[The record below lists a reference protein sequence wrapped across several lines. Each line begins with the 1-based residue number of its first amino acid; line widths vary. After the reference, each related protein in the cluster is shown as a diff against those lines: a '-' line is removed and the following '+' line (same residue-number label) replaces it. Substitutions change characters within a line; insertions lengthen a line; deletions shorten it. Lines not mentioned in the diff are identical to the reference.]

1 MVDKKVNFTLFI
13 LVVNQ
18 IHNLHKKLKLYIFQ
32 APFDSLINFAKHS
45 IFFFLF
51 LVLQSFKGFLNA
63 YPSLMYSLLLA
74 AGLASCPHTK
84 PL

>member
-51 LVLQSFKGFLNA
+51 LVLQSFEGVSQRIPLSDVLNLI
-63 YPSLMYSLLLA
+63 SDWISLL
-74 AGLASCPHTK
+74 
-84 PL
+84 PLH

>member
-32 APFDSLINFAKHS
+32 ATFDSLINFAKHS
-45 IFFFLF
+45 IFFFF
-51 LVLQSFKGFLNA
+51 LVLQSFEGVSQRITLSDVLNLI
-63 YPSLMYSLLLA
+63 SDWISLL
-74 AGLASCPHTK
+74 P
-84 PL
+84 PR

>member
-45 IFFFLF
+45 IFFLF
-51 LVLQSFKGFLNA
+51 LVLQAFEGVSQRIPLSDVLN
-63 YPSLMYSLLLA
+63 PISDWISLL
-74 AGLASCPHTK
+74 P
-84 PL
+84 PR